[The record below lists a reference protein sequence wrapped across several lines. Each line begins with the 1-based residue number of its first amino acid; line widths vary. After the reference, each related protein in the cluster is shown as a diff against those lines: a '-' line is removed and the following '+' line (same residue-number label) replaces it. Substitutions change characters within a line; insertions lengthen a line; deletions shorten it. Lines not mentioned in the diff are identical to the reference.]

1 MQSSRYSNLKLT
13 AELSLYPLQDNYL
26 DVINAFIETAHEYDE
41 ITIVTNAMSTQVCG
55 DYDRVLS
62 LVGRG
67 LKSSYEKFGRQVLV
81 CKLIPG
87 ELAIQ

>member
-1 MQSSRYSNLKLT
+1 MKLT

-26 DVINAFIETAHEYDE
+26 DVINAFIDAAREYHE

-55 DYDRVLS
+55 DFDRVLD

-67 LKSSYEKFGRQVLV
+67 LKTSFEKFGRQVLV

-87 ELAIQ
+87 ELAIR

>member
-1 MQSSRYSNLKLT
+1 VKLT
-13 AELSLYPLQDNYL
+13 AELSLYPLQDNYI
-26 DVINAFIETAHEYDE
+26 DVIDAFIDAAHEYDE

-55 DYDRVLS
+55 DYDRVMA
-62 LVGRG
+62 LVGQG
-67 LKSSYEKFGRQVLV
+67 LKTSYEKFGAQVLV